1 MKLIYATTNPYK
13 LAGANHALAGYDL
26 ELVPLDKSLPDV
38 PEIQSDDQTE
48 VAIDKARK
56 YYELLQQPLVVMDS
70 GLFVESLGG
79 FPGVYTKYVIDTI
92 GAAAVAKLA
101 ADSGATDVYTQRTVV
116 YFDGQTPQIF
126 TSKVHGKLTSAPRGD
141 NSSGYDLYFEVAQTG
156 KTAAEM
162 PDSEKAELAAPVWRE
177 LAEWLAKT
185 KE

>member
-1 MKLIYATTNPYK
+1 MKLTYATTNPYK

-26 ELVPLDKSLPDV
+26 ELVPLDKNLPDV
-38 PEIQSDDQTE
+38 PEIQSDDQAE

-56 YYELLQQPLVVMDS
+56 YYELLRQPLVVMDS

-79 FPGVYTKYVIDTI
+79 FPGVYTKYVI
-92 GAAAVAKLA
+92 
-101 ADSGATDVYTQRTVV
+101 RTVV

-141 NSSGYDLYFEVAQTG
+141 NSAGYDLYFEVAQTG

-162 PDSEKAELAAPVWRE
+162 LDAEKDELAAPVWCE

-185 KE
+185 KR

>member
-1 MKLIYATTNPYK
+1 
-13 LAGANHALAGYDL
+13 
-26 ELVPLDKSLPDV
+26 
-38 PEIQSDDQTE
+38 
-48 VAIDKARK
+48 
-56 YYELLQQPLVVMDS
+56 MDS

-79 FPGVYTKYVIDTI
+79 FPGVYTKYIIDTI

-101 ADSGATDVYTQRTVV
+101 ADSGATDAYTQRTVV

-126 TSKVHGKLTSAPRGD
+126 TSKVHGKLTSVPRGD
-141 NSSGYDLYFEVAQTG
+141 NSAGYDLYFEVAQTG

>member
-1 MKLIYATTNPYK
+1 
-13 LAGANHALAGYDL
+13 
-26 ELVPLDKSLPDV
+26 
-38 PEIQSDDQTE
+38 
-48 VAIDKARK
+48 
-56 YYELLQQPLVVMDS
+56 MDS

-141 NSSGYDLYFEVAQTG
+141 NSVGYDLYFEVAQTS
-156 KTAAEM
+156 KTAAEIL
-162 PDSEKAELAAPVWRE
+162 DAEKAELAAPVWCK

-185 KE
+185 KR